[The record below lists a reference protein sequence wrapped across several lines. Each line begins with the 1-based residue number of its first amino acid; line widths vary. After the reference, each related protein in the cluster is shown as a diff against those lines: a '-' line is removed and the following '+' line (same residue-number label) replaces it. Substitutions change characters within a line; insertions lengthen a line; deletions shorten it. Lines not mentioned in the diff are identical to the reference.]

1 MRGSG
6 NGACVGHR
14 RGADRMLGG
23 GDSLRGKERLKYL
36 DVDGKILLNLI
47 LKKSDGSASTGLILL
62 RTETTDG
69 LL

>member
-1 MRGSG
+1 MGRAWGTG
-6 NGACVGHR
+6 EVQTGCW
-14 RGADRMLGG
+14 GG